1 MTSDMYKRLGLDK
14 GRCDGKFGVEIEVDG
29 ENLPRAK
36 VSKDFDKYWKVE
48 HDSSIKGKIED
59 AEYVFKQPLSLVD
72 TKKALDVMEARFV
85 ELDSVVNEAVKA
97 GVHTHLNIQ
106 SYTPLELLTLITT
119 YYLLEDHFVHWA
131 GKSRV
136 GNHFCLRAKDAEAV
150 VYKIIKTCETRDWRH
165 LNTDNIRYASLNL
178 NAMHKYGS
186 IEFRSMRST
195 RNLDVIYRWV
205 ELIDQL
211 EKGAK
216 KFASPR
222 QVIES
227 FSELNAGNNFV
238 EFVMEDLAHEF
249 IPLNIDMRE
258 SMEVIQPLA
267 YMIEWDKFNKEKVNP
282 FL

>member
-1 MTSDMYKRLGLDK
+1 MTSDMYKRLGLGC
-14 GRCDGKFGVEIEVDG
+14 GRSEGKLGVEIEVDG
-29 ENLPRAK
+29 AALPRAK
-36 VSKDFDKYWKVE
+36 QDKEFDSFWRVE

-59 AEYVFKQPLSLVD
+59 AEYVFKKPLSLIE
-72 TKKALDVMEARFV
+72 TKMALNVMERRYL
-85 ELDSVVNEAVKA
+85 ELGSVVNEAFKA

-131 GKSRV
+131 GNTRV

-195 RNLDVIYRWV
+195 RDLGVIYKWV

-216 KFASPR
+216 KFASPKH
-222 QVIES
+222 VVEA
-227 FSELNAGNNFV
+227 FSELDANNQFINY
-238 EFVMEDLAHEF
+238 VMEDLADEF
-249 IPLNIDMRE
+249 LPFNIGLRE
-258 SMEVIQPLA
+258 GMEIIQPLA
-267 YMIEWDKFNKEKVNP
+267 YMIDWAGFNREKVNP